1 MLVTLS
7 YAWHIFI
14 IMFGLI
20 FQISF
25 MKRIYL
31 RSKKVADRFDELVK
45 IDNYLSSNDEIS
57 INDDQ
62 STKFLR
68 LMSDEE
74 SEGEQL
80 IYDSIRMEK
89 KEASDQ

>member
-1 MLVTLS
+1 MMLVTLS

-20 FQISF
+20 FQISI

-31 RSKKVADRFDELVK
+31 RSKKISDKFDELVE
-45 IDNYLSSNDEIS
+45 IDNYLFSNDAIS

-80 IYDSIRMEK
+80 IYDSIRMK
-89 KEASDQ
+89 QKDNNF

>member
-1 MLVTLS
+1 MMLVTLS

-20 FQISF
+20 FQISI

-31 RSKKVADRFDELVK
+31 RSKKVADKFDELVE
-45 IDNYLSSNDEIS
+45 IDNYLSSNDKIS

-80 IYDSIRMEK
+80 IYDSIRMEQK
-89 KEASDQ
+89 DNNF